1 MIGIDNV
8 TDEVPP
14 IYTSDSRAG
23 VQANT
28 DPSTYD
34 VRGQRY
40 FMSLAYQF

>member
-8 TDEVPP
+8 TDELPP
-14 IYTSDSRAG
+14 IYTSNSRAG

-40 FMSLAYQF
+40 FMSLSYQF